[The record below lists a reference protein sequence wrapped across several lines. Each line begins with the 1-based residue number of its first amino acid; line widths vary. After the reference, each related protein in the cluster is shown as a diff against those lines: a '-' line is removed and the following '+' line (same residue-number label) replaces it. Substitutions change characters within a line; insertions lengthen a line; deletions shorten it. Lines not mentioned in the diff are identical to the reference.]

1 MRVVFSFLL
10 VFVALKHGGQAFAP
24 QSNKRAG
31 GVMERRMASFS
42 PQDEDNVKN
51 PRNFENDEDV
61 VATTMKAP
69 KRTGLTPIQKVFWVL
84 SDATSFA
91 IIAVGASV
99 SLGFMLNVFGFA
111 YQFDWDHGLE
121 VDTIGKIREVN
132 QFRAAVASSSRP
144 PSVLPK

>member
-1 MRVVFSFLL
+1 MTACYNKDTEPPSLPCLL
-10 VFVALKHGGQAFAP
+10 PLDAA
-24 QSNKRAG
+24 
-31 GVMERRMASFS
+31 
-42 PQDEDNVKN
+42 
-51 PRNFENDEDV
+51 
-61 VATTMKAP
+61 AT
-69 KRTGLTPIQKVFWVL
+69 FH
-84 SDATSFA
+84 S

-99 SLGFMLNVFGFA
+99 SLGFMLNMFGFA

>member
-1 MRVVFSFLL
+1 MRVAFSFLFLL
-10 VFVALKHGGQAFAP
+10 VVVALNGGHAFAP
-24 QSNKRAG
+24 LSPMTRAG
-31 GVMERRMASFS
+31 GVNMERRMASFS
-42 PQDEDNVKN
+42 PQDQDNVKN
-51 PRNFENDEDV
+51 DEDA

-69 KRTGLTPIQKVFWVL
+69 AKGLTPIQKVFWVL
-84 SDATSFA
+84 SDATSYA